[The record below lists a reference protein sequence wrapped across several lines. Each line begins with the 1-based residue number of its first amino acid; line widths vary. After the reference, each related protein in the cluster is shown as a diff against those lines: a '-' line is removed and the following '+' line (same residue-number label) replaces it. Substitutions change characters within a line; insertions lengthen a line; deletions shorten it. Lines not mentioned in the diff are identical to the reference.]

1 MATTINEGAK
11 KQIIKILRQQ
21 GYPTYAWLLE
31 PFDVYLTDDPE
42 VIGYML
48 PGKAKI
54 VLNENLSTSQVS
66 TIVRHEIL
74 HEYLT
79 HAKRTDKFHKSH
91 PDRMTTPDLANIAA
105 DFEISNRGYTD
116 EDKNV
121 TRGIIMGDR
130 VLQGLVTED
139 EYPGWEDLTF
149 EEMYDKLTDEYTK
162 NMEKLKKQLQPLLD
176 ALSKLSKKDLDDLM
190 DQAAQSAQG
199 NSGQSSQ
206 KGTNNSQEG
215 TGTSQEEAG
224 DETGDGDSEDG
235 SAKGAAG
242 DSPEAKK
249 LRGQAQQLA
258 DQIEDVQDK
267 VEGAKGDPNKP
278 IQSDSQQRDAAKV
291 AAQVEE
297 IQKRLDDVQARQAAL
312 DETDRAV
319 SKEKIKTAER
329 REINRLKNPLVG
341 FRMNF
346 QRFIKDQIDM
356 FRGDTWHRPN
366 KNYTGTDYI
375 LPGKT
380 MYAPNKI
387 PKINVYWD
395 VSGSFS
401 NPAKTAGARAAIATI
416 NSYAKRGLIQI
427 DTYYFADRVSS
438 TANSAGGGTEGQ
450 PILDHITQTNPT
462 NVVIITDGDI
472 SDCNSYVTVPGA
484 VWMLFF
490 DRESENLIGH
500 LKGKKQTKQYLIY
513 NY

>member
-11 KQIIKILRQQ
+11 KQIIKILRQE

-42 VIGYML
+42 VVGYMV

-54 VLNENLSTSQVS
+54 VLNENLSISQVS

-79 HAKRTDKFHKSH
+79 HAKRTNKFNKSH
-91 PDRMTTPDLANIAA
+91 PDRMTTHDLANIAA
-105 DFEISNRGYTD
+105 DFEISNRGYTNR
-116 EDKNV
+116 DKNNIRSIV
-121 TRGIIMGDR
+121 MGDQ

-139 EYPGWEDLTF
+139 EYPDWENLTF

-162 NMEKLKKQLQPLLD
+162 DMEKLKKELQPLLD
-176 ALSKLSKKDLDDLM
+176 TLSKLSKKDLDDLM
-190 DQAAQSAQG
+190 DQAEQSAQG
-199 NSGQSSQ
+199 NSGQFSRGSGQ
-206 KGTNNSQEG
+206 GSTGSKEGSAEG
-215 TGTSQEEAG
+215 T
-224 DETGDGDSEDG
+224 
-235 SAKGAAG
+235 AG

-258 DQIEDVQDK
+258 DQIEGIQDK
-267 VEGAKGDPNKP
+267 IDDAKGDPNKP
-278 IQSDSQQRDAAKV
+278 FQNDNQQRDAQKV

-297 IQKRLDDVQARQAAL
+297 IQKRLNDIQAKQDLL
-312 DETDRAV
+312 DETDRVV
-319 SKEKIKTAER
+319 SKEKIKAAER
-329 REINRLKNPLVG
+329 KEINRLKDPLTN

-366 KNYTGTDYI
+366 KNYTGTEYI

-380 MYAPNKI
+380 MYAPNNI

-438 TANSAGGGTEGQ
+438 TANSAGNGTEGQ
-450 PILDHITQTNPT
+450 PVLDHIEQTNPT
-462 NVVIITDGDI
+462 NVVIITDSDI
-472 SDCNSYVTVPGA
+472 TDCSSYVAVPGA

-490 DRESENLIGH
+490 DGKSNNLIDH
-500 LKGKKQTKQYLIY
+500 LRGKKQTKSYLIY
-513 NY
+513 DY

>member
-1 MATTINEGAK
+1 MATTISKGAK
-11 KQIIKILRQQ
+11 KQIIRILRQE

-31 PFDVYLTDDPE
+31 PFDVYLTDDPK
-42 VIGYML
+42 VIGYMI

-79 HAKRTDKFHKSH
+79 HAKRTDEFNKSH
-91 PDRMTTPDLANIAA
+91 PDRMTTHDLSNIAA
-105 DFEISNRGYTD
+105 DFEISNRGYTSR
-116 EDKNV
+116 DKDNV
-121 TRGIIMGDR
+121 RSILMGDQ
-130 VLQGLVTED
+130 VLRGLVTED
-139 EYPGWEDLTF
+139 EYPDWENLTF
-149 EEMYDKLTDEYTK
+149 EEMYDKLTNEYTK
-162 NMEKLKKQLQPLLD
+162 DMEKLKKQLQPLID
-176 ALSKLSKKDLDDLM
+176 ALSRLSEKDLDDLM
-190 DQAAQSAQG
+190 DQAEQSAQG
-199 NSGQSSQ
+199 NSGQSPQGES
-206 KGTNNSQEG
+206 SDDAADAED
-215 TGTSQEEAG
+215 AG
-224 DETGDGDSEDG
+224 KDASSE
-235 SAKGAAG
+235 GAAG
-242 DSPEAKK
+242 QSPEAKK
-249 LRGQAQQLA
+249 LRDQAQQLA
-258 DQIEDVQDK
+258 DQIETIRDK
-267 VEGAKGDPNKP
+267 IDDAKGDPNNP
-278 IQSDSQQRDAAKV
+278 IQKDSQQRDATKV

-297 IQKRLDDVQARQAAL
+297 IQKRLKDVQARQAAL
-312 DETDRAV
+312 DEAAQAV
-319 SKEKIKTAER
+319 SKDRIKAAER
-329 REINRLKNPLVG
+329 KEINRLRNPLVN

-366 KNYTGTDYI
+366 KNYTGTEYI

-438 TANSAGGGTEGQ
+438 TANSAGGGTQGQ
-450 PILDHITQTNPT
+450 PVLDHIKQTNPT

-472 SDCNSYVTVPGA
+472 RDCSDYVTVPGA

-490 DRESENLIGH
+490 DNESDNLIDH
-500 LKGKKQTKQYLIY
+500 LKGKRQTKQYLVY
-513 NY
+513 DY